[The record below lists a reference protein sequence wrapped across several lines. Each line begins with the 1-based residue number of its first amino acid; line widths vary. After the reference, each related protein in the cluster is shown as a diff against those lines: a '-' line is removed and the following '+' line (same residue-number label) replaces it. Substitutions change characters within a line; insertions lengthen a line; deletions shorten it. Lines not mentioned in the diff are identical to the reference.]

1 MHRKQE
7 KDTLEIF
14 ASAPVPKAVLSNA
27 LPAMAAMLMVFVYN
41 MADTFFVGQT
51 HDALM
56 VAAVTLAVPVFL
68 VYMAVGTAFGV
79 GGTSVI
85 SRALGEGRTDYAK
98 KVCSFCMWSC
108 VGIGGLTSALLLALM
123 DAVLKWIGASADTW
137 DYTKEYLTIL
147 AFGGPFILIAN
158 CYSNVIRTE
167 GRAGVAMAGQIA
179 GNLLNVVLDPVMILW
194 MGMGVAGAAWATAV
208 SNFLSA
214 AFYVA
219 FLSSRRSIL
228 SIRPR
233 DFACGDRIFTG
244 VMAIGVPASL
254 SNLLMS
260 LSLILANVRVAAYR
274 DDLAVA
280 GYGVAMKMTMI
291 TGILCIGFASGVQPL
306 LGYCIGAKNYPR
318 FRQSLRMSVVFGF
331 SLSAAMTALCYALVK
346 PAARAF
352 LSDPGALSYAVWF
365 ARVLLSTSCLFG
377 LYYVLT
383 STLQAMGAAGS
394 ALIINLSRQGF
405 LFIPALL
412 ILSGLFGLTGL
423 IWAQPLADA
432 LSTALVAILY
442 LRAIRRLLRL
452 GQTGETDAAAG
463 LDEARREE

>member
-1 MHRKQE
+1 MPEGGSAVFKQK

-14 ASAPVPKAVLSNA
+14 ASAPVPKAVLANA
-27 LPAMAAMLMVFVYN
+27 LPAMVAMLMVFVYN

-68 VYMAVGTAFGV
+68 VYMAFGTAFGI

-85 SRALGEGRTDYAK
+85 SRALGEGRTEYAR

-108 VGIGGLTSALLLALM
+108 VVIGVVVSGLLLLFM
-123 DAVLKWIGASADTW
+123 EPVLKWIGASAETW
-137 DYTKEYLTIL
+137 DYTREYLTIL
-147 AFGGPFILIAN
+147 ALGGPFILLAN
-158 CYSNVIRTE
+158 CYSNVVRTE
-167 GRAGVAMAGQIA
+167 GRAGVAMVGQVA
-179 GNLLNVVLDPVMILW
+179 GNLLNVVLDPIMILGL
-194 MGMGVAGAAWATAV
+194 GMSVAGAAWATTI

-214 AFYVA
+214 AFYIV
-219 FLSSRRSIL
+219 FLASRRSLL
-228 SIRPR
+228 SIRPK
-233 DFACGDRIFTG
+233 DFSCKDKIFTG
-244 VMAIGVPASL
+244 VMAIGVPATL

-260 LSLILANVRVAAYR
+260 LSLILANVRVAAFE

-306 LGYCIGAKNYPR
+306 LGYCIGAKNFPR
-318 FRQSLRMSVVFGF
+318 FKKCLRMSVLFGF
-331 SLSAAMTALCYALVK
+331 ALSAVMTGLCYALVR

-352 LSDPGALSYAVWF
+352 LTDPSALRYAIWF

-383 STLQAMGAAGS
+383 STLQAMGEAGS
-394 ALIINLSRQGF
+394 ALVINLSRQGF

-412 ILSGLFGLTGL
+412 ILSSLFGLTGL
-423 IWAQPLADA
+423 IWAQPLADL
-432 LSTALVAILY
+432 LSTILVVFLY
-442 LRAIRRLLRL
+442 LRSIRRLEKR
-452 GQTGETDAAAG
+452 AAE
-463 LDEARREE
+463 EAAPPQ

>member
-1 MHRKQE
+1 MFGKKE

-14 ASAPVPKAVLSNA
+14 ASAPVPKAVLANA
-27 LPAMAAMLMVFVYN
+27 LPAMVAMLMVFIYN

-51 HDALM
+51 HNALM

-68 VYMAVGTAFGV
+68 VYMAFGTAFGV

-85 SRALGEGRTDYAK
+85 SRALGEGRTDYAR

-108 VGIGGLTSALLLALM
+108 VVIGVVVSGLLLLFM
-123 DAVLKWIGASADTW
+123 ESVLRFLGASAETW

-147 AFGGPFILIAN
+147 ALGGPFILLAN
-158 CYSNVIRTE
+158 CYSNVVRTE
-167 GRAGVAMAGQIA
+167 GRAGVAMAGQVA
-179 GNLLNVVLDPVMILW
+179 GNLLNVVLDPIMILAL
-194 MGMGVAGAAWATAV
+194 GMGVAGAAWATTI
-208 SNFLSA
+208 SNVLSA
-214 AFYVA
+214 AFYVG
-219 FLSSRRSIL
+219 FLASRRSIL
-228 SIRPR
+228 SIRPK
-233 DFACGDRIFTG
+233 DFSCRDRIFTG
-244 VMAIGVPASL
+244 VMAIGVPATL

-260 LSLILANVRVAAYR
+260 LSLILANVRVAAFE

-306 LGYCIGAKNYPR
+306 LGYCIGAKNYDR
-318 FRQSLRMSVVFGF
+318 FKKCLRMSVLFGF
-331 SLSAAMTALCYALVK
+331 SLSIVMTALCYALVK

-352 LSDPGALSYAVWF
+352 LTDPSALGYAMRF
-365 ARVLLSTSCLFG
+365 ARVLLSTGFIFG

-394 ALIINLSRQGF
+394 ALVINLSRQGF

-412 ILSGLFGLTGL
+412 IMSSLFGLTGL
-423 IWAQPLADA
+423 IWAQPLADL
-432 LSTALVAILY
+432 LSTILVVFLY
-442 LRAIRRLLRL
+442 LRTIKRVERR
-452 GQTGETDAAAG
+452 AAE
-463 LDEARREE
+463 EAAESTE

>member
-1 MHRKQE
+1 MFRKKE

-14 ASAPVPKAVLSNA
+14 ASAPIPKAVLANA
-27 LPAMAAMLMVFVYN
+27 LPAMVAMLMVFIYN

-68 VYMAVGTAFGV
+68 VYMAFGTAFGV

-85 SRALGEGRTDYAK
+85 SRALGEGRTDYAR

-108 VGIGGLTSALLLALM
+108 VAIGVVVSGLLLLFM
-123 DAVLKWIGASADTW
+123 ESVLKWIGASAETW

-147 AFGGPFILIAN
+147 ALGGPFILLAN
-158 CYSNVIRTE
+158 CYSNVVRTE
-167 GRAGVAMAGQIA
+167 GRAGVAMAGQVA
-179 GNLLNVVLDPVMILW
+179 GNLLNVVLDPIMILAL
-194 MGMGVAGAAWATAV
+194 GMGVAGAAWATTI
-208 SNFLSA
+208 SNVLSA
-214 AFYVA
+214 AFYIS
-219 FLSSRRSIL
+219 FLASRKSLL
-228 SIRPR
+228 SIRPK
-233 DFACGDRIFTG
+233 DFSCREKIFTG

-260 LSLILANVRVAAYR
+260 LSLILANVRVAAFE

-306 LGYCIGAKNYPR
+306 LGYCVGAKNYER
-318 FRQSLRMSVVFGF
+318 FKKCLRMSVLLGF
-331 SLSAAMTALCYALVK
+331 ALSAVMTALCYALVK

-352 LSDPGALSYAVWF
+352 LTDPSALRYAMWF
-365 ARVLLSTSCLFG
+365 ARVLLSTGFIFG
-377 LYYVLT
+377 IYYVLT

-394 ALIINLSRQGF
+394 ALVINLSRQGF

-412 ILSGLFGLTGL
+412 VMSSLFGLTGL
-423 IWAQPLADA
+423 IWAQPLADL
-432 LSTALVAILY
+432 LSTILVVFLY
-442 LRAIRRLLRL
+442 LRTIKRVERR
-452 GQTGETDAAAG
+452 AAE
-463 LDEARREE
+463 EAAESAE